1 KASTLTFVTRK
12 HQHQEF
18 TCNNRSK
25 EKQTMPTD
33 VKEKNGQRNK
43 AAEQEK
49 EQQREKT
56 PGEVTRKEQKQHQE
70 TATDEATRK
79 EQKKKRRQEKRQNK
93 KPRRRIFPIWQRIIV
108 VLVLS
113 AIALIVGVMVGYGV
127 IGDGNPID
135 ALKWETWQHIIDI
148 VVKEE

>member
-1 KASTLTFVTRK
+1 MPID
-12 HQHQEF
+12 Q
-18 TCNNRSK
+18 K
-25 EKQTMPTD
+25 EKT
-33 VKEKNGQRNK
+33 EQRDQ

-49 EQQREKT
+49 EQQQETT
-56 PGEVTRKEQKQHQE
+56 PDTVTRREQEQQQE
-70 TATDEATRK
+70 TSTDKALRK

-93 KPRRRIFPIWQRIIV
+93 RPRRRIFPIWLRIIV

-113 AIALIVGVMVGYGV
+113 AIALLVGLMVGYGI

-148 VVKEE
+148 VVKER

>member
-1 KASTLTFVTRK
+1 
-12 HQHQEF
+12 
-18 TCNNRSK
+18 
-25 EKQTMPTD
+25 MPTD

>member
-1 KASTLTFVTRK
+1 
-12 HQHQEF
+12 
-18 TCNNRSK
+18 
-25 EKQTMPTD
+25 MPTD

-56 PGEVTRKEQKQHQE
+56 PGKVTRKKQKQHQE